1 MNEDWEVLTAF
12 LPSDWRTLADDTGAL
27 KGLRKDKSV
36 EHLLRTLLLHLG
48 CGHSLRET
56 VVRARKAR
64 LGDLSDV
71 ALLKRLRKSRD
82 WLHALCVELFRDYGV
97 GVADSDDFEVKA
109 FDATTVKEP
118 GKTGGL
124 WRIHY
129 SVRLPSLA
137 CDFFKLTP
145 TRGPGTGESFSHFPI
160 APGDFIVAE
169 RGDSTA
175 NGIGHV
181 VCAGGYVT
189 VRVNTGSLAFHT
201 ARGGHVA
208 QARRRRAVVAGD
220 GGVRRWGGVG
230 SGVCVAKDPGSGPD
244 GP

>member
-1 MNEDWEVLTAF
+1 M
-12 LPSDWRTLADDTGAL
+12 
-27 KGLRKDKSV
+27 
-36 EHLLRTLLLHLG
+36 
-48 CGHSLRET
+48 
-56 VVRARKAR
+56 RARKAHP
-64 LGDLSDV
+64 GDLSDV
-71 ALLKRLRKSRD
+71 ALFKRLRKSRD

-97 GVADSDDFEVKA
+97 GDADSDDFEVRA

-124 WRIHY
+124 WRVHY

-145 TRGPGTGESFSHFPI
+145 TQGPGTGESFSHFPI
-160 APGDFIVAE
+160 APDDFIVAD

-181 VCAGGYVT
+181 VCAGGHVT

-201 ARGGHVA
+201 VRGESFDLLGAVTSLK
-208 QARRRRAVVAGD
+208 RAST
-220 GGVRRWGGVG
+220 VRLHR
-230 SGVCVAKDPGSGPD
+230 PGFPEDSTR
-244 GP
+244 